1 MVSSARLA
9 LAPAF
14 SVGLPGIVLRN
25 VGTITSELSPL
36 FDRRATTLEHY
47 VWVFFLLFLGP
58 GWILGFLDTWV
69 CAILV
74 CKEFVGRLNFLT
86 RYIVALSSTSWIQQ
100 PQFEYELVWNM
111 PFLSIR

>member
-25 VGTITSELSPL
+25 VGTITSELSPK
-36 FDRRATTLEHY
+36 FDRRATTPWH
-47 VWVFFLLFLGP
+47 FFCMLPFRGP
-58 GWILGFLDTWV
+58 GWILGFLKTGV
-69 CAILV
+69 CANLV
-74 CKEFVGRLNFLT
+74 RQEFRGRL
-86 RYIVALSSTSWIQQ
+86 IVALSSTSWTQQ
-100 PQFEYELVWNM
+100 PHFEYELVWNM